1 MLIAA
6 AALYLKGRSW
16 DESRHLAQKAYD
28 DADESMRPPYGS
40 VLFEGVADALVNL
53 KNSGL
58 ILAVASTDTHNR
70 IIESFKALGIAGI
83 FTLIVGPE
91 DVANGKPAPD
101 MILEI
106 LKKTGCRADETIM
119 IGDSI
124 SDMKMGRNA
133 GVKACIGVLT
143 GITSGLQLRKH
154 VDYVIASVALL
165 KAR

>member
-1 MLIAA
+1 
-6 AALYLKGRSW
+6 
-16 DESRHLAQKAYD
+16 
-28 DADESMRPPYGS
+28 
-40 VLFEGVADALVNL
+40 VNL

-58 ILAVASTDTHNR
+58 ILAVASTDTHSR

-106 LKKTGCRADETIM
+106 LNKTGCKADETIM
-119 IGDSI
+119 VGDSI

-143 GITSGLQLRKH
+143 GITSDLQLRKH
-154 VDYVIASVALL
+154 ANYVIASVALL
-165 KAR
+165 KTR